1 MGWATGW
8 ATRLAHRV
16 LMSIKTNHDLTHWAN
31 GLPIGLNNNGPSRL
45 LAWWAVGF
53 LGLAVG
59 RGLFDDPYPDPIPGP
74 GPFIKQV
81 FYSRPRLAQLGPVN
95 PSQIWAQFAAR
106 LTKKNKIELKCKE
119 THKTPLRYFGK
130 CKEKSKMFDL
140 SRT

>member
-1 MGWATGW
+1 M
-8 ATRLAHRV
+8 
-16 LMSIKTNHDLTHWAN
+16 
-31 GLPIGLNNNGPSRL
+31 GLNNNGPSRL

-53 LGLAVG
+53 LGRAVG

-140 SRT
+140 AIEQNGPITSI